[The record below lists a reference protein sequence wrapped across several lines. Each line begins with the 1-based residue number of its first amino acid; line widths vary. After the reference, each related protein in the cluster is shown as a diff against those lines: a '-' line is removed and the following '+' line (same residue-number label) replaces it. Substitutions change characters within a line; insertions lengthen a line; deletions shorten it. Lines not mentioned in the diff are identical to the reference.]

1 MHEDWKVVKLSQEL
15 FLTHCPNLPLVEAKD
30 QDNKEWFLLGVAIQT
45 EIDKKNPATEI
56 ENSTTE
62 QVKKIY
68 KSWAGRWLLIGNE
81 EIHLDCCGLLGC
93 FYTTISGEKIVSS
106 SLSILNE
113 LGSPSDAIVELK
125 WKSAVEWCPLPYTRF
140 RQIRK
145 LLPSQ
150 TLNLET
156 FEIKPRE
163 FIKVVPNLSYEEIKE
178 QLIARFT
185 CTLNNLASLQKKVF
199 LPLSSGRD
207 SRLILAAAYRSR
219 IKVHTF
225 TQENPLISHADMVVP
240 PRLAKLSGYSHQ
252 HVKMRKSS
260 YSKVKE
266 ELYDLHTGEDS
277 KDVERVKFAYGQWS
291 FCKSNQIVLR
301 GGVFDLMKGTNR
313 YRKLK
318 DQNELNIASMLK
330 LNGNEKKYEAYLW
343 DAYSE
348 WKQWVEDHPSDGLD
362 WRDRFYVE
370 QRVAGWLSA
379 IEQSLDLT
387 DIESFYMANC
397 HHVLSLFISIP
408 DEKRRTFQSYEDLIS
423 LMHPSLLKYPFNQR
437 NSAFRDVQSR
447 LKRFSRL
454 TLKEQFSKVIKK
466 IF

>member
-1 MHEDWKVVKLSQEL
+1 M
-15 FLTHCPNLPLVEAKD
+15 A
-30 QDNKEWFLLGVAIQT
+30 
-45 EIDKKNPATEI
+45 
-56 ENSTTE
+56 
-62 QVKKIY
+62 
-68 KSWAGRWLLIGNE
+68 
-81 EIHLDCCGLLGC
+81 
-93 FYTTISGEKIVSS
+93 
-106 SLSILNE
+106 
-113 LGSPSDAIVELK
+113 
-125 WKSAVEWCPLPYTRF
+125 
-140 RQIRK
+140 
-145 LLPSQ
+145 
-150 TLNLET
+150 
-156 FEIKPRE
+156 
-163 FIKVVPNLSYEEIKE
+163 
-178 QLIARFT
+178 
-185 CTLNNLASLQKKVF
+185 
-199 LPLSSGRD
+199 
-207 SRLILAAAYRSR
+207 
-219 IKVHTF
+219 
-225 TQENPLISHADMVVP
+225 VP
-240 PRLAKLSGYSHQ
+240 PRLAKLSAYSHQ

-291 FCKSNQIVLR
+291 FCKGDQIVLR

-330 LNGNEKKYEAYLW
+330 LNGNEKKYEAYLR

-397 HHVLSLFISIP
+397 NHVLSLFISIP

-454 TLKEQFSKVIKK
+454 TLKEQCSKVIKK